1 MSRNHNVTTLS
12 HFAADGQRDC
22 GGPCATRFADQLPMA
37 GRCLDARGGKAGGLE
52 SAAASVRGREGGAV
66 QLLNMYPV
74 PRLVSTMVGG
84 TSLSFL
90 RRRRM

>member
-1 MSRNHNVTTLS
+1 LPTGYRWPEDAVMQPKEV
-12 HFAADGQRDC
+12 
-22 GGPCATRFADQLPMA
+22 GGPGSAT
-37 GRCLDARGGKAGGLE
+37 
-52 SAAASVRGREGGAV
+52 ASVRGKEGGAV

-90 RRRRM
+90 RRRRI